1 MMGECCD
8 YECLEKGDDV
18 CQLVLNPPPPP
29 KAHSPTC
36 EYACCVNVCKRCE
49 KVKRLSKWSYLNGID
64 GFYKAL
70 VCDSCFEEVGEGSE
84 FAKEVKSDVL
94 TAEGLATALGA
105 EIVQSPRDSWTCC
118 GKPVVSA
125 GLDVQ
130 CTVCGR
136 LSR

>member
-1 MMGECCD
+1 MVGECCD

-18 CQLVLNPPPPP
+18 CQLVINPPPPLKP
-29 KAHSPTC
+29 HSPTC

-49 KVKRLSKWSYLNGID
+49 KVARLSKESYLYGIS
-64 GFYKAL
+64 GFYKTR

-84 FAKEVKSDVL
+84 FKSEAKPLK
-94 TAEGLATALGA
+94 TEGADFW
-105 EIVQSPRDSWTCC
+105 VWTCC
-118 GKPVVSA
+118 GKPVVSV
-125 GLDVQ
+125 GLDVK